1 MFLMYQIMPLNIEAS
16 IVEIEAASEIGLDQ
30 WAWGA
35 TRTPSLNGEKEKSK
49 KVLWLILVDLRI
61 FLLNPQ

>member
-1 MFLMYQIMPLNIEAS
+1 MYQIMPLNIEAS

-35 TRTPSLNGEKEKSK
+35 TRTPSLNGEKEKST
-49 KVLWLILVDLRI
+49 LA
-61 FLLNPQ
+61 NPGGPWVYSY